1 MSAPSE
7 QLIELQ
13 GGKWKTRVLSAGDG
27 DPVVFLHGAGGL
39 IWDPFLD
46 AVAER
51 HRVIAPQHPG
61 SGDSQGIEHL
71 HDIFD
76 LVLYYAELFDALGV
90 PMVSLIGHSFGGM
103 VAAEIAAINPERVTK
118 LALLAPIGLW
128 LDDHPVP
135 DISTITPS
143 ELPGLLFADPGGPIA
158 SMLPMPDANDP
169 EALFQAAMA
178 MASILQFIWPLP
190 DKGLSRRLYR
200 VKAETLVIWGRQ
212 DRLVDPAYGP
222 AFASA
227 IANAR
232 LEMVDDAGHLP
243 QVEQYSQVVSLV
255 SDFLA

>member
-13 GGKWKTRVLSAGDG
+13 GGKWKTRVLSAGHG

-39 IWDPFLD
+39 MWDPLLD
-46 AVAER
+46 ALAEG
-51 HRVIAPQHPG
+51 HRVIAPQHLG
-61 SGDSQGIEHL
+61 SGESQGIEHL
-71 HDIFD
+71 YDIFD
-76 LVLYYAELFDALGV
+76 LVLYYAELFDVLGL
-90 PMVSLIGHSFGGM
+90 PEFSLIGHSFGGM
-103 VAAEIAAINPERVTK
+103 VAAEIAAINPERVSK

-135 DISTITPS
+135 DISTITPAQ
-143 ELPGLLFADPGGPIA
+143 LPGLLFADPEGPVA
-158 SMLPMPDANDP
+158 SMLPAPDMNDP
-169 EALFQAAMA
+169 EALFQAAMG

-200 VKAETLVIWGRQ
+200 VKAETLLIWGRQ
-212 DRLVDPAYGP
+212 DRLVDPAYGS

-232 LEMVDDAGHLP
+232 LELVDDAGHLP
-243 QVEQYSQVVSLV
+243 QIEQFSEVLSLITK
-255 SDFLA
+255 FLA